1 MQFFTP
7 ISVMRQ
13 RADWMK
19 PADDAIL
26 EYTRDAGE
34 VPPAVIARNID
45 IHRNYAGQRC
55 LELADSGLLEKR
67 EGGYY
72 RLTDLGREYLDEELD
87 AGALDTED

>member
-1 MQFFTP
+1 
-7 ISVMRQ
+7 MRQ
-13 RADWMK
+13 RAEWMK

-55 LELADSGLLEKR
+55 LELAEYGLLEKE

-72 RLTDLGREYLDEELD
+72 RLSDLGREYLDEELD
-87 AGALDTED
+87 ADELEPDDPSDTA

>member
-1 MQFFTP
+1 
-7 ISVMRQ
+7 MRQ
-13 RADWMK
+13 RAEWMK

-45 IHRNYAGQRC
+45 MHRNYAGQRC
-55 LELADSGLLEKR
+55 LELAKYGLLEKH

-72 RLTDLGREYLDEELD
+72 RLSDLGREYLDEELD
-87 AGALDTED
+87 ADDLEPDDS